1 MGSNG
6 YLHKECILVQSPT
19 VVPGLLLEEFEQRY
33 SVIRMWDDSEDNRL
47 REVAP
52 SIRALVSA
60 IGTEVPLHLLDSL
73 PNLGLIAINGVGADH
88 IDIDYCRR
96 RGIRV
101 TNTPNVPNEDVADYA
116 MLLTLAVLHRLCE
129 ADRFV
134 RAGLWKHQ
142 RFPLGHKASGLKI
155 GIMGLGHIGLAIAKR
170 TEAFNNTVLYHDVCE
185 KPDVPY
191 RYYAMLSE
199 MAADSD
205 VLVVACP
212 LCAST
217 KHIVNRDVLDALGPD
232 GVLINIAR
240 GPVIDEVALVEALQ
254 QKKLRGA
261 GLDVFEHEPNVP
273 EDLLRMENVILTPH
287 LASATWETRLAQVKC
302 VQENLEAFFAG
313 RPLPTPLV

>member
-6 YLHKECILVQSPT
+6 FLNKECVLVQSPT

-33 SVIRMWDDSEDNRL
+33 SVIRLWDDAEDNSF

-60 IGTEVPLHLLDSL
+60 IGTEVPRHLLDAL
-73 PNLGLIAINGVGADH
+73 PNLGIIAINGVGADH
-88 IDIDYCRR
+88 IDLEYCRR

-142 RFPLGHKASGLKI
+142 RFPLGHKASGLQI
-155 GIMGLGHIGLAIAKR
+155 GILGLGHIGLAIAKR
-170 TEAFNNTVLYHDVCE
+170 AEAFNNRVVYNDVCE
-185 KPDVPY
+185 KPGVPY
-191 RYYAMLSE
+191 RYYEKLCE
-199 MAADSD
+199 MASDSD

-212 LCAST
+212 LCPGT
-217 KHIVNRDVLDALGPD
+217 KHIVDKEVLDALGPD

-254 QKKLRGA
+254 HNKLRGA

-273 EDLLRMENVILTPH
+273 EELLGMENVILTPH
-287 LASATWETRLAQVKC
+287 LASATWETRQAQVKC
-302 VQENLEAFFAG
+302 VQENLEAFFG
-313 RPLPTPLV
+313 GKPLPTPLV